1 MKTIALC
8 GVNAEITEALERPGT
23 YRLISFTD
31 SMEYRGEVQLIYF
44 LNTGHTCDLAVV
56 GYPGAAG
63 LSACDYL
70 RGHNRT
76 LPILWLCDRGEF
88 LKEAARLGAKFY
100 LTGPPKGVTE
110 QKIISQIEQA
120 AQSGSLEPQCKE
132 R

>member
-8 GVNAEITEALERPGT
+8 GVNAEVTEALERHGT

-70 RGHNRT
+70 RGHCRT

-88 LKEAARLGAKFY
+88 LKEAARLGTKFY

-120 AQSGSLEPQCKE
+120 AQSGSLKPQSKE

>member
-70 RGHNRT
+70 RGYSST

-110 QKIISQIEQA
+110 QKIISQIEQE